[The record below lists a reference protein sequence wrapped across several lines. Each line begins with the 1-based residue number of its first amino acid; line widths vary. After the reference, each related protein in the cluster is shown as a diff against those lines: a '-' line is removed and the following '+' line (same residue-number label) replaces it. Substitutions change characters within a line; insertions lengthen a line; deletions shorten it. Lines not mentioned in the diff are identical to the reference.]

1 MFGLISSLIIGTS
14 ALHECSAFTRQTLSP
29 RHNNSIIS
37 ATTRENGRDDTTN
50 IDRRNFFGKMP
61 AALALTQG
69 LLISAV
75 APPDAS
81 ALVEGYA
88 PPSKSKSLPEEYRQG
103 TLTLSDT
110 DDNAVVPATAYK
122 KLDSGVTYADL
133 RLGSGEEAVEGKKV
147 NIQWVLRKSDGYFVD
162 SSKVN
167 DSVPFI
173 FTVGDKNAA
182 IAGMNEGIQGMKVG
196 GVRRL
201 LIPPSLAYVDGVEDD
216 KPGPVPQG
224 FGPKQ
229 QMRRVM
235 RFRKDVP
242 GEYVFF
248 EVQLTRVR

>member
-1 MFGLISSLIIGTS
+1 MIGFVSSLIIGAS
-14 ALHECSAFTRQTLSP
+14 ALHECSAFTGSALPHNSMSTVLS
-29 RHNNSIIS
+29 
-37 ATTRENGRDDTTN
+37 AATRETGDGSM
-50 IDRRNFFGKMP
+50 DRRKFFSGIPP
-61 AALALTQG
+61 ALVLTQG
-69 LLISAV
+69 LLLSSV
-75 APPDAS
+75 APPSVS
-81 ALVEGYA
+81 ARVEGYA
-88 PPSKSKSLPEEYRQG
+88 PPSKTKSLPEEYRQG

-110 DDNAVVPATAYK
+110 DDNGVVPATAYK
-122 KLDSGVTYADL
+122 KLDSGLTYADL

-147 NIQWVLRKSDGYFVD
+147 NVQWVLRKSDGYFVD

-201 LIPPSLAYVDGVEDD
+201 LLPPSLAYVDGLEDD

-235 RFRKDVP
+235 RVRKDVP
-242 GEYVFF
+242 GEYLFF

>member
-1 MFGLISSLIIGTS
+1 
-14 ALHECSAFTRQTLSP
+14 
-29 RHNNSIIS
+29 
-37 ATTRENGRDDTTN
+37 
-50 IDRRNFFGKMP
+50 MP